1 MSRST
6 RATAPW
12 ARWGRRMLRYSLV
25 SLVSIVVSQ
34 AVLMAAFGMLHGA
47 ARLANVVACAAGT
60 VPSYYLNRTWA
71 WGRRGRSH
79 LWKQVVPFTT

>member
-1 MSRST
+1 MARLT
-6 RATAPW
+6 PAAR
-12 ARWGRRMLRYSLV
+12 RWGPKLLRYSLASV
-25 SLVSIVVSQ
+25 VSIAVSQ
-34 AVLMAAFGMLHGA
+34 AVLVVAFGLWHWTA
-47 ARLANVVACAAGT
+47 SVANVVACAVAT

>member
-1 MSRST
+1 MPRST
-6 RATAPW
+6 RAAAPW
-12 ARWGRRMLRYSLV
+12 ARWGRRMVPYSLV

-34 AVLMAAFGMLHGA
+34 AVLMAAFGMLHW

-60 VPSYYLNRTWA
+60 VPSYYLNRSWA